1 MSNEVD
7 ETSHFTGTPGMVV
20 TQNGVKRP
28 GTKGFRNPAY
38 SQHPALPVMSS
49 LMAEQASTGSHTWA
63 AVAVLSAVAGVA
75 LLAFTRKGA
84 NAALPQV

>member
-7 ETSHFTGTPGMVV
+7 ETTHFSGTPGMVT

-38 SQHPALPVMSS
+38 TEHPALPVMSS
-49 LMAEQASTGSHTWA
+49 LMAEQTSNGAQTWA
-63 AVAVLSAVAGVA
+63 AIAVLSAVAGVA
-75 LLAFTRKGA
+75 LLVFTRKST